1 MTLGTP
7 SGPPDLSGLPPAT
20 ASQAR
25 ALGIAL
31 HALFGSSEA
40 AHEEQM
46 LRGLSAS
53 KGIYEG
59 PARRVSHPSEF
70 DRINQGDV
78 LVTES
83 TTEAFNILLPLLG
96 AIVTD
101 SGGLL
106 SHSAI
111 VAREYGI
118 PGVVGT
124 REATDRIAD
133 GVRVRVDGDKG
144 EVTVLA

>member
-1 MTLGTP
+1 MRAIGV
-7 SGPPDLSGLPPAT
+7 
-20 ASQAR
+20 
-25 ALGIAL
+25 ALGE
-31 HALFGSSEA
+31 LFGSSEEE
-40 AHEEQM
+40 HEESL
-46 LRGLSAS
+46 LRGLAAS
-53 KGIYEG
+53 RGVYEG
-59 PARRVSHPSEF
+59 PARRVGGPAEF
-70 DRINQGDV
+70 GRIMQGDV

-124 REATDRIAD
+124 REATERIAD
-133 GVRVRVDGDKG
+133 GARVRVDGDSG
-144 EVTVLA
+144 EVTVLG

>member
-1 MTLGTP
+1 MHAVGV
-7 SGPPDLSGLPPAT
+7 
-20 ASQAR
+20 
-25 ALGIAL
+25 ALGE
-31 HALFGSSEA
+31 LFGSSEA
-40 AHEEQM
+40 RNEERL
-46 LRGLSAS
+46 LRGLAAS
-53 KGIYEG
+53 GGVYEG
-59 PARRVSHPSEF
+59 PARRVGNSSEF
-70 DRINQGDV
+70 GRILQGDV

-83 TTEAFNILLPLLG
+83 TSEAFNILLPLLG

-124 REATDRIAD
+124 REATERIPD
-133 GVRVRVDGDKG
+133 GALVRVDGDAG
-144 EVTVLA
+144 EVTVLV